1 MSSWEN
7 YPDHYRQ
14 AEVENI
20 TRAASA
26 GECCSLIGL
35 SGAGKSNLT
44 GYLCHRAATPKF
56 ILVDCNRV
64 TSSSGGQLASLFQ
77 NIQRSLPGQIAL
89 PPAVSDPAAALE
101 KLETALDQV
110 LDGSTGNLA
119 LVFDRFDALLRQPD
133 PGLYNCL
140 RVLRDRWKY
149 RFAFVTATRHPL
161 PQDNEFAELFFANT
175 FWLGPL
181 SPADADWS
189 IQSFAQ
195 RHTLVWDAALRLQI
209 GAVSGAYPAFLRA
222 CCEACAQGVAV
233 TVEDMIA
240 SQPVQLRLKEFTAD
254 QPSADD
260 LRKSHL
266 DQNPLL
272 KAGLDRKLFSLPAEP
287 APAGCGSD
295 AQLTGGEKRLWDILR
310 AHAEQVISK
319 DELARAVWPD
329 DRYYKDGMRDDALAQ
344 MVRRLREKIET
355 NPSQPVHIRTVPGR
369 GYVYYE

>member
-14 AEVENI
+14 AEVEYI
-20 TRAASA
+20 TRAVSA
-26 GECCSLIGL
+26 GECCSMIGL

-44 GYLCHRAATPKF
+44 GYLCHRAAAPKF
-56 ILVDCNRV
+56 ILMDCNRV
-64 TSSSGGQLASLFQ
+64 TLSSDGQLASLFQ
-77 NIQRSLPGQIAL
+77 NIQRSMPGQKAL
-89 PPAVSDPAAALE
+89 PPALSDPTTALE
-101 KLETALDQV
+101 TLEKTLDQV
-110 LDGSTGNLA
+110 FDGSTGNLA

-133 PGLYNCL
+133 PGLFNCL
-140 RVLRDRWKY
+140 RALRDRWKY
-149 RFAFVTATRHPL
+149 RLSFVTATRRPL

-181 SPADADWS
+181 APIDADWS

-195 RHTLVWDAALRLQI
+195 RHTLVWDAALRQQI
-209 GAVSGAYPAFLRA
+209 CAVSGAYPAFLRA
-222 CCEACAQGVAV
+222 CCEACAQGIAV
-233 TVEDMIA
+233 TVEDMIT
-240 SQPVQLRLKEFTAD
+240 SQPVQLRLNEFIAD

-272 KAGLDRKLFSLPAEP
+272 KTAVDRKVLRLPAGP
-287 APAGCGSD
+287 APTEPGSD

-310 AHAEQVISK
+310 AHTEQVISK